1 MGQRRALSS
10 LIRPFLPHFSHRM
23 DIRCFLTDFSVKKMS
38 RLNSNVFLRLAAQVF
53 KRKEGIIMRSEEQA
67 YLEAVDVAYSYR
79 LARRMESFRTNQTLG
94 YRTAGSEAELATGRM
109 LAEEMRSIGLTEVT
123 KDPITLDSWEFEHAE
138 LRYQREDG
146 SLCRCRLGAYQTQLD
161 TEGFRRYPLVYL
173 GKGTAADYEGLDV
186 TGKLVL
192 VEINQRDEWWIN
204 FPVYQAHLRGAA
216 ALIAVQEGGYGEIH
230 EEALNAQDIAGPPEA
245 PAFSMSRADA
255 VPLKRE
261 LLRRGEMEAE
271 FSACTRVRRDQRSYN
286 IVGRIPG
293 RNRERMILLSAHYD
307 SYFSGFQDD
316 NAAVAMML
324 GIARALI
331 KSGYQPQNTLV
342 FCAMAAEEW
351 GLADSKYDWSTGA
364 YEQVFTVHPD
374 WQGRVIADI
383 NFELPAHAHDRKD
396 AVRCVYEYRDFLEEV
411 LAGIDVDRE
420 AYPDGIQ
427 VLCPIQ
433 TWSDDFSMAIAG
445 IPSMVNDFSSGSFME
460 THYHSQ
466 FDNESFYQEAV
477 YLWHHRLY
485 GRLLMA
491 FDRTAVAPLSFGRL
505 WEAMEQSLDLE
516 YCRHTKARG
525 LRLANLIEEAK
536 TASLRCYEQVK
547 QVNRRFAALIDSGRQ
562 EEAEKLAFSCREWER
577 ELLTIFR
584 ETQDSFVRLNWHD
597 EVLFPQEAVRANL
610 VSIEAAIDSLKQG
623 DVKKALEAVYQIDN
637 NRYAFLFDEE
647 VFRHFTDY
655 VFNQP
660 KERLKWGAGRIRR
673 HENLFVLVRSLKG
686 KLAGGQK
693 DVAKEIET
701 LERVKASQMASYCDD
716 IEYMIREVEK
726 IVASSAKE
734 WKITSGIP
742 AAIPTR

>member
-1 MGQRRALSS
+1 
-10 LIRPFLPHFSHRM
+10 
-23 DIRCFLTDFSVKKMS
+23 
-38 RLNSNVFLRLAAQVF
+38 
-53 KRKEGIIMRSEEQA
+53 MRSEEQA
-67 YLEAVDVAYSYR
+67 YLEAVDVEYAYR
-79 LARRMESFRTNQTLG
+79 LARKMEDFRTNPVLG
-94 YRTAGSEAELATGRM
+94 FRTAGSKAELATGRM
-109 LAEEMRSIGLTEVT
+109 LEKEMRSIGLMEVGR
-123 KDPITLDSWEFEHAE
+123 DPITLDSWEFEQAV
-138 LRYQREDG
+138 LCYQGEDG
-146 SLCRCRLGAYQTQLD
+146 SRIQCQLGAYQTHLD
-161 TEGFRRYPLVYL
+161 TEGIRRYPLVYL

-255 VPLKRE
+255 GPLKRE
-261 LLRRGEMEAE
+261 LLRQGELEVE

-286 IVGRIPG
+286 IVGKIPG

-331 KSGYQPQNTLV
+331 QSGYRPQNTLV

-364 YEQVFTVHPD
+364 YEEVFTVHPE
-374 WQGRVIADI
+374 WQGRVIADF

-396 AVRCVYEYRDFLEEV
+396 AVRCVYEYREFLEET
-411 LAGIDVDRE
+411 LSGIAVDRE

-427 VLCPIQ
+427 VVCPIQ

-491 FDRTAVAPLSFGRL
+491 FDRTAVAPLASAGL
-505 WEAMEQSLDLE
+505 WEAMEQSLNLE
-516 YCRHTKARG
+516 YCHCTKARG
-525 LRLANLIEEAK
+525 QRLAELIGEAK
-536 TASLRCYEQVK
+536 AVSVCCYEQIRR
-547 QVNRRFAALIDSGRQ
+547 VNERFAALIDSGQQ
-562 EEAEKLAFSCREWER
+562 EEADRLSRECREWEKN
-577 ELLTIFR
+577 LLAIFR
-584 ETQDSFVRLNWHD
+584 EAQDSFVRLNWHD
-597 EVLFPQEAVRANL
+597 EVLFPQEAVRSNL
-610 VSIEAAIDSLKQG
+610 ISIERAIDSLRQG
-623 DVKKALEAVYQIDN
+623 EIRKALEAIYQIDN

-647 VFRHFTDY
+647 VFYHFTDY

-660 KERLKWGAGRIRR
+660 KGRLKWGAGRIRR
-673 HENLFVLVRSLKG
+673 HENLFLLVQSLKR
-686 KLAGGQK
+686 KLAEGQGDFEEELK
-693 DVAKEIET
+693 ILQD
-701 LERVKASQMASYCDD
+701 VKAGQMASYCDD
-716 IEYMIREVEK
+716 IEYMIRETEK
-726 IVASSAKE
+726 INVKTAGE
-734 WKITSGIP
+734 IP
-742 AAIPTR
+742 PEISLR